1 MPNFNKIT
9 YKNYVPI
16 YILSRPKMEA
26 SRYILCVPRVGG
38 GGRDIYDIYF
48 LSMTSRQDCLILVMQ
63 NGYGCFLLGT
73 IKKSYL
79 FTCFKI

>member
-38 GGRDIYDIYF
+38 GGQGYISYIFPKHDFQARLFNISHAERLRLFSSWYNQKI
-48 LSMTSRQDCLILVMQ
+48 LSIHM
-63 NGYGCFLLGT
+63 F
-73 IKKSYL
+73 
-79 FTCFKI
+79 